1 MDSRVTKLDAH
12 LEYIRRDLE
21 ELKTVNRL
29 LAEKLEG
36 ITKALGTNKL
46 GTERSIY
53 DVAQRFSD
61 AQGLIMQSLSELPNK
76 RDLHAYAL
84 MGIVIGLAVMGI
96 VIGGIIGG
104 LDWIKSY

>member
-1 MDSRVTKLDAH
+1 MDSRVARFDTHLD
-12 LEYIRRDLE
+12 YIRRDLE
-21 ELKTVNRL
+21 EVKIANRML
-29 LAEKLEG
+29 LEKLEAV
-36 ITKALGTNKL
+36 TSALGTNKV
-46 GTERSIY
+46 GTEKSIY

-61 AQGLIMQSLSELPNK
+61 AQGLIMQSLSELPTK

-84 MGIVIGLAVMGI
+84 MGIVIGLAVMGV